1 MYIAFDNMPE
11 TARVWI
17 YQSTQQI
24 SDEVVAQIENHG
36 QSFCESWD
44 AHGQP
49 LKSSLKVLH
58 NRFIVITVDE
68 AFNAASGCSIDRSVR
83 LVQELEQ
90 SFGLSLFDRT
100 HIAFLQGN
108 EVLLKPLNGIKSEIS
123 AGVIGED
130 TVTFNNLVQ
139 NLGEM
144 KAKWKVPVGESWLK
158 RYFA

>member
-17 YQSTQQI
+17 YQSKQEI
-24 SDEVVAQIENHG
+24 SEEVAGLIEKHG
-36 QSFCESWD
+36 KTFCDSWD

-49 LKSSLKVLH
+49 LKFSLKVLH

-68 AFNAASGCSIDRSVR
+68 SFNAASGCSIDRSVR
-83 LVQELEQ
+83 LVQELEKA
-90 SFGLSLFDRT
+90 FALSLFDRT
-100 HIAFLQGN
+100 HVAFLKGD
-108 EVLLKPLNGIKSEIS
+108 EVLLKPLNGIKNEIS
-123 AGVIGED
+123 AGVIGQD